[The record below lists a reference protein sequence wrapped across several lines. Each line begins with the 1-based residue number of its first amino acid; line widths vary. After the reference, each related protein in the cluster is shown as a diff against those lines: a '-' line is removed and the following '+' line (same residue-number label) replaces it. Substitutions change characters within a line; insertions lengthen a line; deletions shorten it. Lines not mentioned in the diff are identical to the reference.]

1 MPQDILTLLILLL
14 VVIAFASGKFR
25 FGQVAICI
33 PVIFML
39 TGILTSSEA
48 WAGFS
53 NTGVIIFVPL
63 FTLGAILRKS
73 SCLYYLKNFARKLG
87 RSKGGEIKIFAIFAL
102 IALLLTNFMNATAAV
117 TIMVPLI
124 AASAKEVGVDR
135 RALNKFSSDIA
146 STTRQVLPLGGT
158 LGAYLTYNAILEAA
172 GAEQRFGMFD
182 ALIMKAPICLTW
194 IVVLIFIGRKF
205 YKQNFKGS
213 DPYKLEVVADESG
226 NEIPTTLSPAKD
238 KLAYVLFFGGM
249 LLMVVGTMTTSIPI
263 IIWAF
268 LPAIIGVYAG
278 IISYKDAINAMD
290 WDTILLVSCTMP
302 LTTAITKTGADAIIA
317 SACRFLLFGN
327 TSLIAVGA
335 VMFIMPLIVTQFMSD
350 TATAN
355 IFQALGVAIG
365 MQVGID
371 PRILICAANIA
382 GLASMATPMASGQAA
397 LSFNTGGY
405 SMGEYCKTSLLSL
418 ISLFIIYMIWMPI
431 AAGFFA

>member
-1 MPQDILTLLILLL
+1 
-14 VVIAFASGKFR
+14 
-25 FGQVAICI
+25 
-33 PVIFML
+33 
-39 TGILTSSEA
+39 
-48 WAGFS
+48 
-53 NTGVIIFVPL
+53 
-63 FTLGAILRKS
+63 
-73 SCLYYLKNFARKLG
+73 
-87 RSKGGEIKIFAIFAL
+87 
-102 IALLLTNFMNATAAV
+102 
-117 TIMVPLI
+117 
-124 AASAKEVGVDR
+124 
-135 RALNKFSSDIA
+135 
-146 STTRQVLPLGGT
+146 
-158 LGAYLTYNAILEAA
+158 
-172 GAEQRFGMFD
+172 MFD

-205 YKQNFKGS
+205 YKQNFKGA
-213 DPYKLEVVADESG
+213 DPYKLEIVADESG
-226 NEIPTTLSPAKD
+226 NEIPTILSPAKD

-405 SMGEYCKTSLLSL
+405 SMGEYCKTSLLSDIIVYHIYDMDADSCRLLCL
-418 ISLFIIYMIWMPI
+418 I
-431 AAGFFA
+431 